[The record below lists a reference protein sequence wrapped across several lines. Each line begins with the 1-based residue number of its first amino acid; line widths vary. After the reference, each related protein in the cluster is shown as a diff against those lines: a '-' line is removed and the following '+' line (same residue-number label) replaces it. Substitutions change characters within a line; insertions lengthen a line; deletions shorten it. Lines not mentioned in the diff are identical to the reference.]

1 VGLAAHRRMYPWE
14 VAPRPAGLL
23 DLFRSGSRRPSLARL
38 CVVRSSQ
45 SATPQSASASR
56 ASTRR
61 QRARGV
67 LIAVL
72 AAISTWLGA
81 ALLA

>member
-1 VGLAAHRRMYPWE
+1 
-14 VAPRPAGLL
+14 
-23 DLFRSGSRRPSLARL
+23 L